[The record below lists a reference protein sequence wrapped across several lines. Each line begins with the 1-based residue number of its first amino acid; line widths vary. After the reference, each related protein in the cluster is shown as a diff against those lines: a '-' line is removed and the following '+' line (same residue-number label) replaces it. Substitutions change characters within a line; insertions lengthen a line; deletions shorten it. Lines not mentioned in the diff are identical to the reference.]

1 MSKLL
6 QEALAEIYK
15 LSESEQDTIA
25 AVILDELADDQRW
38 DKQFA
43 QSQEQLARL
52 AEKARQDL
60 GAGRVRKTG
69 FDEL

>member
-6 QEALAEIYK
+6 EQALVEIYK
-15 LSESEQDTIA
+15 LPEPEQDIIA

-38 DKQFA
+38 DEEFV
-43 QSQEQLARL
+43 QSQDQLAKL
-52 AEKARQDL
+52 AEKARRDVR
-60 GAGRVRKTG
+60 AGRVRKTG